1 MHVRFLCLFLSAW
14 AGAPSLSIKKHCIY
28 CKCIIHEL
36 VGFLAPDKNN
46 TWPTCCCSCSGFHIS
61 ENPSV
66 DTANCIRGT
75 RHDCWL
81 NVIKFPSSAMK
92 GFFFFTLSSTHLV
105 RKSGERRL
113 FVCVKHA
120 CFTSIYRE
128 QQRGQCSWFL
138 IPSIPYWG
146 KS

>member
-14 AGAPSLSIKKHCIY
+14 AGAPSLAIKKHCIY

-92 GFFFFTLSSTHLV
+92 GFFFYSQLNTLSQKEWGKEALRVCEACLLYIHLQ
-105 RKSGERRL
+105 RAAKRTM
-113 FVCVKHA
+113 FVVSH
-120 CFTSIYRE
+120 SIY
-128 QQRGQCSWFL
+128 
-138 IPSIPYWG
+138 SILR
-146 KS
+146 